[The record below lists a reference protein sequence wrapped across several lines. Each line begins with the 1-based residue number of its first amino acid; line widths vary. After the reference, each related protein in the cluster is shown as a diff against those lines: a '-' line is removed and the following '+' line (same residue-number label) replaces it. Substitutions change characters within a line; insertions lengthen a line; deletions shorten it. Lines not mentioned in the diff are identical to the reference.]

1 MAKKNIYED
10 MNLGDMS
17 YLLDDS
23 ADVGV
28 QKSNNETLMP
38 LECLIPF
45 KEHPFHV
52 DTDEESF
59 QQLVDSIKEN
69 GLIYPI
75 LVRPMGEKYEII
87 AGHRRVAACREAG
100 VPEVPAVVRA
110 MDDFDAT
117 ILMVHS
123 NFYREKILISEKAK
137 AYRMCMDA
145 EKHQGK
151 KGTDTA
157 AVIGKDHDSKRQVY
171 RFIRLSYLSDDFLGL
186 LDNGKIPMNIGVE
199 LSYLS
204 TEAQEILWNVMQEY
218 GLYPSAEQAGALRK
232 LYGDTGGITYQ
243 DIVVIMTETLKKPK
257 SNNNISF
264 KRKDL
269 QEYFEDDTDA
279 EYMAAVIR
287 VLLSKYHNGEFDGI
301 IDESEFESGQFQ

>member
-28 QKSNNETLMP
+28 QKSNNETLMS

-100 VPEVPAVVRA
+100 VSEVPAVVRA

-123 NFYREKILISEKAK
+123 NFYREKILVSEKAK

-204 TEAQEILWNVMQEY
+204 AEAQEILWNVIQEY

-243 DIVVIMTETLKKPK
+243 DIVVIMTDTLKKPK

-287 VLLSKYHNGEFDGI
+287 VLLSKYHDGEFDGI

>member
-23 ADVGV
+23 ADIGV
-28 QKSNNETLMP
+28 QKNNNETLMS
-38 LECLIPF
+38 LERLIPF
-45 KEHPFHV
+45 KEHPFRV

-75 LVRPMGEKYEII
+75 LVRPMGEQYEII

-123 NFYREKILISEKAK
+123 NFHREKILISEKAK

-151 KGTDTA
+151 RGVDTA
-157 AVIGKDHDSKRQVY
+157 AAIGKDHDSKRQVY
-171 RFIRLSYLSDDFLGL
+171 RFIRLSYLSDDFLEL
-186 LDNGKIPMNIGVE
+186 LDNGKIPMNTGVE

-204 TEAQEILWNVMQEY
+204 AEVQEILWNVMQEY
-218 GLYPSAEQAGALRK
+218 ALYPSAEQAGTLRK
-232 LYGDTGGITYQ
+232 LYGETGAISYQ
-243 DIVVIMTETLKKPK
+243 DIVVIMTEALKKPK
-257 SNNNISF
+257 SVNNISF

-269 QEYFEDDTDA
+269 QEYFEEDTDA
-279 EYMAAVIR
+279 EHMATVIK
-287 VLLSKYHNGEFDGI
+287 VLLSKYHDGEFAGI
-301 IDESEFESGQFQ
+301 IDESEFETGRFK

>member
-23 ADVGV
+23 ADIGV
-28 QKSNNETLMP
+28 QKNNNETLMP

-100 VPEVPAVVRA
+100 VSEVPAVVRA